1 MKIPKISIPTIIHAE
16 VEAMAYS
23 NGLGMLVV
31 GSLAE
36 LQNLIIMKLIATMAP
51 PSPRGLHSNAGHWF
65 EKFGRRQ
72 C

>member
-36 LQNLIIMKLIATMAP
+36 LQNLIMKLIATMATP
-51 PSPRGLHSNAGHWF
+51 PRGLHSNAGHWS